1 MKKPHFLLASSW
13 AWFALFGA
21 ALTSFP
27 RLLADDG
34 NEPPVTFNEIVETQT
49 RETFRLVAEYLQT
62 HPVADDKEYA
72 TRWLLKTAREQGW
85 EDVSIDL
92 ARQAADDKILGPET
106 RTLAMEVRCVGLA
119 RKGELPAAVESFQEY
134 AKTIRLRSAERI
146 LTLAE
151 ALGNQCQLAGEYEG
165 MRVIYEDLSS
175 QFFLNQQV
183 RELCEVKLSKLD
195 LLAMSA
201 PRVLAHDINGTR
213 YDSNDDHGKV
223 LLIDFWATNC
233 PPCLDEFPRM
243 KKMYDELHPLG
254 LEVVGI
260 SFDDKVETVQDFQA
274 VTPLPWTLVMLD
286 KVQGAIRKQYHVE
299 TIPATYL
306 VDQQGKITQFDLRGP
321 ELHQAVKKLL
331 EK

>member
-1 MKKPHFLLASSW
+1 MLLASAGSP
-13 AWFALFGA
+13 FLALD
-21 ALTSFP
+21 
-27 RLLADDG
+27 RLRAADD
-34 NEPPVTFNEIVETQT
+34 ETEQPVTFNSIVETQT
-49 RETFRLVAEYLQT
+49 RETFRLVSEYLESYPQ
-62 HPVADDKEYA
+62 AGDKEYA

-85 EDVSIDL
+85 EGDSIEL
-92 ARQAADDKILGPET
+92 AQQAAEDAKLGPET
-106 RTLAMEVRCVGLA
+106 RTLAMEVGCIGLA
-119 RKGELPAAVESFQEY
+119 RTGKLPEAVESFQEY
-134 AKTIRLRSAERI
+134 AKTFRLRSAERI

-175 QFFLNQQV
+175 KFFLNQQV
-183 RELCEVKLSKLD
+183 RELCQIKLDKLD
-195 LLAMSA
+195 LVAMSA
-201 PRVLAHDINGTR
+201 PRVLAHDIGGNR
-213 YDSNDDHGKV
+213 YDSNDSKGKV

-243 KKMYDELHPLG
+243 KKMYEELHPLG

-286 KVQGAIRKQYHVE
+286 KVQGSIRKQYHVE

-306 VDQQGKITQFDLRGP
+306 VNQQGEITQFDLRGP

-331 EK
+331 QP